1 MEKRSRWSWMRITSE
16 SKTGY
21 FTVITVVCAFLLLC
35 SDAAAESVCEWGN
48 WWCLM
53 FRLHEL
59 KAEGQSVTSTSVST
73 PQPVSNIVHYLAQA
87 LAQIEQ
93 GIERKFL
100 KAPLGKIYLA
110 LASIETLRV
119 WHIYLYKGVFLKMI
133 AFWRV
138 CSCMDDCFV
147 FRIVFLFF

>member
-1 MEKRSRWSWMRITSE
+1 
-16 SKTGY
+16 
-21 FTVITVVCAFLLLC
+21 
-35 SDAAAESVCEWGN
+35 
-48 WWCLM
+48 M

-59 KAEGQSVTSTSVST
+59 KGEGQSAMSTSVST

-100 KAPLGKIYLA
+100 KAPLGKICLA

-119 WHIYLYKGVFLKMI
+119 LYIYLYKGLFLKII
-133 AFWRV
+133 ASWRV

-147 FRIVFLFF
+147 FKIMFFCFVFLFNNPLISDFSFSLFCNQVTRNPRKTKS